1 MPKGRNSK
9 ANKYAYK
16 RILKGNSFHR
26 TNKHF
31 NLRKNMLRNS
41 GNNNI
46 DPAMNDKIQEYY
58 NDLPCMFPCLN
69 KQRYPLVKSK

>member
-9 ANKYAYK
+9 ANRYAYK
-16 RILKGNSFHR
+16 RILKGNSVHR
-26 TNKHF
+26 TNTHF
-31 NLRKNMLRNS
+31 NLRKNILRNS

-46 DPAMNDKIQEYY
+46 DASMNDKIQEYY
-58 NDLPCMFPCLN
+58 NDLPCMFPFLN